1 MATIFDK
8 YKTQISQAEAAEVS
22 EGFKPLQS
30 GAYKAVITKFG
41 VYKNRFDNDSMY
53 VEVAINED
61 GKETVLSVDRGL
73 TLKDGTPNNG
83 TLSMMHEIFSACGV
97 SPETV
102 QPATD
107 TAKTFGQEVQLEAF
121 KECYNKEVAA
131 FVRETFEEG
140 AKYERGNMIEA
151 IFKIDGTNSDGVDQL
166 AKFKAKIEKQPIL
179 VKKSKAKSATGTAG
193 APATGSSA
201 AARL

>member
-1 MATIFDK
+1 MAIFDK
-8 YKTQISQAEAAEVS
+8 YKTQITQAEAAEVS

-30 GAYKAVITKFG
+30 GAYKSIITKFG
-41 VYKNRFDNDSMY
+41 VYRNRFDNDSMY
-53 VEVAINED
+53 VEVLINED
-61 GKETVLSVDRGL
+61 GKEITLSVDRGL
-73 TLKDGTPNNG
+73 TLKDGSQNNG

-97 SPETV
+97 SPDTV

-140 AKYERGNMIEA
+140 ARYERGNIIEA
-151 IFKIDGTNSDGVDQL
+151 IFNVDGKNSDGVDQL
-166 AKFKAKIEKQPIL
+166 SKFKEKIEKQPIL
-179 VKKSKAKSATGTAG
+179 VKKSKEKASTGTAG
-193 APATGSSA
+193 TPATGSSA